1 MDNQPIPDEAGRRS
15 ISLRRLVPLL
25 LAAVLATLCTW
36 AWARSDSPP
45 RQGTTLRLDRS
56 KPGAYF
62 EPGAVGLSSETSE
75 LETNHLAVGHSRLVR
90 LMQLLG
96 RSVLRVAGGSVD
108 NSWWTSRGEAAPAWA
123 TNTVTPADLSAVDR
137 LLAATNWRVLLG
149 LNLGHFEPERAA
161 NEVHYAE
168 QIFGKRLLGV
178 EIGNEP
184 NAYGHPRVGLRAGTY
199 GASEYRGE
207 LTSYIESVRAVA
219 PGVAVYGPDLTQS
232 MTWLPELSAV
242 LQEFAEVT
250 QHYYPVNVCPSTS
263 GRPSPTGSITPAPA
277 RTELLSAT
285 VRSNEDAFLASL
297 GQVQRDA
304 GRAIRLGET
313 NSDSCTAPSPS
324 PHFASALWALDWV
337 LRAASSGV
345 RAFNFHT
352 RLHACTFLESP
363 VCAPSEDAAK
373 AGGLIAQPEFYGL
386 LAARQ
391 LEGGRFVPVAL
402 EASDPTTELT
412 AWATVSRDG
421 TTRIVLDNLATT
433 GAPQAISVPTAG
445 YDASQQVLR
454 APSVEASTGVELG
467 NASITR
473 LGRWRPRPVVQSGRS
488 MLRVLVRPSTAV
500 LLTLRR
506 RKGARRA
513 GVGA

>member
-1 MDNQPIPDEAGRRS
+1 MDSQPISDGTGRPA
-15 ISLRRLVPLL
+15 ISLRRLAPLL
-25 LAAVLATLCTW
+25 LAALLATLCTW

-62 EPGAVGLSSETSE
+62 EPGAIGLSSETSE
-75 LETNHLAVGHSRLVR
+75 LETNHLAVAHSRLVR

-96 RSVLRVAGGSVD
+96 RSVLRIAGGSVD

-137 LLAATNWRVLLG
+137 LLAATHWRVLLG

-184 NAYGHPRVGLRAGTY
+184 NAYGHPRVGLRASTY

-207 LTSYIESVRAVA
+207 LTSYIESVHAVA
-219 PGVAVYGPDLTQS
+219 PGIALFGPDLTQS
-232 MTWLPELSAV
+232 MTWLPELAPA
-242 LQEFAEVT
+242 LQGFAEVT
-250 QHYYPVNVCPSTS
+250 QHYYPISACPLTS
-263 GRPSPTGSITPAPA
+263 GRPNTPAPA
-277 RTELLSAT
+277 GAELLSST
-285 VRSNEDAFLASL
+285 VRSNEDAFLATL
-297 GQVQRDA
+297 GQVQRDV
-304 GRAIRLGET
+304 GRATRLDET

-373 AGGLIAQPEFYGL
+373 AGDLVAQPEFYGL

-402 EASDPTTELT
+402 EASEPPMELT
-412 AWATVSRDG
+412 AWATVLRDG
-421 TTRIVLDNLATT
+421 TTRVVLDNLAPT
-433 GAPQAISVPTAG
+433 GPAQAISVPTAG
-445 YDASQQVLR
+445 YDVSQQVLR
-454 APSVEASTGVELG
+454 APSVEASIGVQLG

-473 LGRWRPRPVVQSGRS
+473 LGRWRPRPAVQSSRS
-488 MLRVLVRPSTAV
+488 MLRLLVQPSSAV
-500 LLTLRR
+500 LLTLRPHR
-506 RKGARRA
+506 GAGRRA
-513 GVGA
+513 GVGT